1 MRAIAEFIMR
11 GRMQATLVVVVSA
24 ALPLLFW
31 LSAAAGSL
39 VLLRRGWSDAAGILA
54 WALLPAI
61 GWWYFGEPRT
71 LLVLLGALGLAL
83 LLRANLSWNRVLLCS
98 VALGLVYGLVL
109 GAVFREPIEAM
120 ALELQKLMPQMLDGV
135 HQQMSVDERARLDSL
150 IAPVLTGL
158 IAALLQIVSLLSLML
173 GRFWQAQLYNPGG
186 FGREFRA
193 LRLPPPLAM
202 LLLGFS
208 AGLPFA
214 MLIGTLNAWLT
225 EAGVSIAT
233 IGILSWI
240 GLFGAFLSWAFC
252 GGEVA
257 QGEQLTS
264 RDTVSSAEAPPAA
277 PVAATAPARVSSA
290 RMASSRPTSRKRHC
304 GSRRDHSTAAGT
316 VTRSAVIVS
325 GVPTRSVT
333 VASRAAASRSS
344 RPLVRPGSN

>member
-39 VLLRRGWSDAAGILA
+39 VLLRRGWSDALGILA

-83 LLRANLSWNRVLLCS
+83 LLRANPSWNRVLLCS
-98 VALGLVYGLVL
+98 VVLGLVYGLVL
-109 GAVFREPIEAM
+109 GAHFREPIEAM
-120 ALELQKLMPQMLDGV
+120 ALELQKLMPQMLDGM

-202 LLLGFS
+202 LLLVGMLLGPNLGS
-208 AGLPFA
+208 QMA
-214 MLIGTLNAWLT
+214 MLTPLCSVPLAF
-225 EAGVSIAT
+225 AGIALLH
-233 IGILSWI
+233 GM
-240 GLFGAFLSWAFC
+240 
-252 GGEVA
+252 VA
-257 QGEQLTS
+257 QGRLAKFWLVGLYITLLLFMQLTYPLLVVLAIVDS
-264 RDTVSSAEAPPAA
+264 LFDFRGRFERKSGSGPAN
-277 PVAATAPARVSSA
+277 
-290 RMASSRPTSRKRHC
+290 
-304 GSRRDHSTAAGT
+304 GEG
-316 VTRSAVIVS
+316 
-325 GVPTRSVT
+325 
-333 VASRAAASRSS
+333 
-344 RPLVRPGSN
+344 

>member
-1 MRAIAEFIMR
+1 MRALAEFIMR
-11 GRMQATLVVVVSA
+11 GRMQATLVVVVGA

-39 VLLRRGWSDAAGILA
+39 VLLRRGWSDAIGILV

-98 VALGLVYGLVL
+98 VVLGLVYGLVL

-120 ALELQKLMPQMLDGV
+120 ALELQKLMPQMLEGV

-202 LLLGFS
+202 LLLVGMLL
-208 AGLPFA
+208 GPNLGPQMA
-214 MLIGTLNAWLT
+214 MLTPLCSVPLAF
-225 EAGVSIAT
+225 AGIALLH
-233 IGILSWI
+233 GM
-240 GLFGAFLSWAFC
+240 
-252 GGEVA
+252 VA
-257 QGEQLTS
+257 QGRLGKFWLVGLYITLLLFMQLTYPLLVVLAIVDS
-264 RDTVSSAEAPPAA
+264 LFDFRGRFERKQGSGPAD
-277 PVAATAPARVSSA
+277 
-290 RMASSRPTSRKRHC
+290 
-304 GSRRDHSTAAGT
+304 GEG
-316 VTRSAVIVS
+316 
-325 GVPTRSVT
+325 
-333 VASRAAASRSS
+333 
-344 RPLVRPGSN
+344 